1 MDDKLL
7 LKIRDEPRLK
17 LDLGSANTEKLKL
30 DLGYSSAIGG
40 TKNYE
45 KLYNKPKINFVELIG
60 NRSLEELGIQKINVA
75 PTEAITNSDIEYILS
90 LFK

>member
-7 LKIRDEPRLK
+7 LKIRDEPR
-17 LDLGSANTEKLKL
+17 LKL

-90 LFK
+90 LFE